1 MLDLHPIRTPEDHRQ
16 ALRRIEMLWGAEP
29 GTDDGNILDILID
42 LVEHYEDRH
51 CAIPDVE
58 PIEVLRFSMEA
69 NGRTQSDLA
78 DLLGST
84 SRASEVL
91 SGKRQMSM
99 SMIAKLQA
107 EWHIPAGALVPAGE
121 ATRARAG

>member
-1 MLDLHPIRTPEDHRQ
+1 MLDLHPIRTPEDHRE
-16 ALRRIEMLWGAEP
+16 ALRHIGELWGAEP
-29 GTDDGNILDILID
+29 GTPDGDLLDILID

-58 PIEVLRFSMEA
+58 PVEVLRFSMEA

-91 SGKRQMSM
+91 SGKRQLSM
-99 SMIAKLQA
+99 GMIAKLQA
-107 EWHIPAGALVPAGE
+107 EWRIPAGALVPTVKPAQ
-121 ATRARAG
+121 RAG

>member
-1 MLDLHPIRTPEDHRQ
+1 MPDLHPIRTPDDHRE
-16 ALRRIEMLWGAEP
+16 ALRRIEELWGAEP
-29 GTDDGNILDILID
+29 GTADGNLLDILID

-69 NGRTQSDLA
+69 NGRTQADLA
-78 DLLGST
+78 ELLGST

-91 SGKRQMSM
+91 GGRRRLSM
-99 SMIAKLQA
+99 GMIAKLQA
-107 EWHIPAGALVPAGE
+107 KWHIPAGALVPAYE
-121 ATRARAG
+121 AGQARAG